1 MPQVSDVD
9 SSKGSAFVEP
19 SCPDRARGV
28 HACITASTAIL
39 RVNYNYSVSF
49 TRGVEYFQRCQAGCL
64 ICHLAAPNLRASCLD
79 CCRALALAS
88 LPCSAFSLVDS
99 KLCTSCSSAA
109 DSACVGAC
117 SCAAGNAGLDAPQ
130 LVQKLLP
137 AAGNADPHPQQDS
150 MPRDEPSPAA
160 VMEHAGWP

>member
-1 MPQVSDVD
+1 MPQVSDED
-9 SSKGSAFVEP
+9 SSMGSAFVGP

-117 SCAAGNAGLDAPQ
+117 SCAAGNADLDAPQ
-130 LVQKLLP
+130 LGQNLLS
-137 AAGNADPHPQQDS
+137 AARGAVSTHSGTQY
-150 MPRDEPSPAA
+150 RKTSPP
-160 VMEHAGWP
+160 WL